1 VLLLK
6 HGNKQQK
13 TSNLALFRQFIKKFC
28 ISCHLS
34 DFFRRCMA
42 MEVTNMSTRLKRWA
56 RSIEQIDLSSRTP
69 EVAIGYLDSKYRDIA
84 WRYIRILG
92 FERTISFMASNN
104 FHPE

>member
-1 VLLLK
+1 
-6 HGNKQQK
+6 
-13 TSNLALFRQFIKKFC
+13 
-28 ISCHLS
+28 
-34 DFFRRCMA
+34 MA
-42 MEVTNMSTRLKRWA
+42 IEETNMSTRLKRWA
-56 RSIEQIDLSSRTP
+56 RGIQQIDLSKRGDP

>member
-1 VLLLK
+1 MSSRVKSWALYG
-6 HGNKQQK
+6 HGGDK
-13 TSNLALFRQFIKKFC
+13 
-28 ISCHLS
+28 
-34 DFFRRCMA
+34 
-42 MEVTNMSTRLKRWA
+42 MSTRLKRWA
-56 RSIEQIDLSSRTP
+56 RAIQEIDLSKRVDP

>member
-1 VLLLK
+1 VIFAGFFK
-6 HGNKQQK
+6 NI
-13 TSNLALFRQFIKKFC
+13 TY
-28 ISCHLS
+28 SCHLS
-34 DFFRRCMA
+34 HFSRRCML
-42 MEVTNMSTRLKRWA
+42 MEVANMSTRLKRWA
-56 RSIEQIDLSSRTP
+56 RAIQQIDLSKRTP

>member
-1 VLLLK
+1 
-6 HGNKQQK
+6 
-13 TSNLALFRQFIKKFC
+13 
-28 ISCHLS
+28 
-34 DFFRRCMA
+34 

-56 RSIEQIDLSSRTP
+56 R
-69 EVAIGYLDSKYRDIA
+69 AIGYLDNKYRDIA

>member
-1 VLLLK
+1 M
-6 HGNKQQK
+6 
-13 TSNLALFRQFIKKFC
+13 
-28 ISCHLS
+28 
-34 DFFRRCMA
+34 RCMA

-56 RSIEQIDLSSRTP
+56 RAIQQIDLSKITDP
-69 EVAIGYLDSKYRDIA
+69 ETAIYYLDSKYRDIA

>member
-1 VLLLK
+1 
-6 HGNKQQK
+6 
-13 TSNLALFRQFIKKFC
+13 
-28 ISCHLS
+28 
-34 DFFRRCMA
+34 MP

-56 RSIEQIDLSSRTP
+56 RAIQQIDLSKQVDP
-69 EVAIGYLDSKYRDIA
+69 EVAIGSLDSKYRDIA

>member
-1 VLLLK
+1 M
-6 HGNKQQK
+6 
-13 TSNLALFRQFIKKFC
+13 KFLVFFC
-28 ISCHLS
+28 NSCHLTP
-34 DFFRRCMA
+34 FRWRCRG

-56 RSIEQIDLSSRTP
+56 RTIQQIDLSKKTDP
-69 EVAIGYLDSKYRDIA
+69 EVAISYLDSKYRDIA

>member
-1 VLLLK
+1 
-6 HGNKQQK
+6 
-13 TSNLALFRQFIKKFC
+13 
-28 ISCHLS
+28 
-34 DFFRRCMA
+34 MP

-56 RSIEQIDLSSRTP
+56 RAIQQIDLSKQVDH

>member
-1 VLLLK
+1 
-6 HGNKQQK
+6 
-13 TSNLALFRQFIKKFC
+13 
-28 ISCHLS
+28 
-34 DFFRRCMA
+34 

-56 RSIEQIDLSSRTP
+56 RAIQQIDLSKQVDP
-69 EVAIGYLDSKYRDIA
+69 EEAIGYLDSKYRDIA